1 MVQLADLRPIPLFD
15 GLSDERLAELV
26 ADGEEVRFDEGEVL
40 FREGERADHWWVLVD
55 GSLRLFRH
63 VGREDVQVGR
73 MMQPGVWSGGFR
85 AWDERGV
92 YLATGCGEEP
102 GRMLRLPA
110 EALRSRL
117 NDWFPFGVH
126 LINGLYGTARRIE
139 ATARQRD
146 ALVTLGRLS
155 AGLAHELNN
164 PAAAAVRA
172 VSALDDTSGA
182 LLESLRRLARA
193 GLSAEQYTRMD
204 ALRADLVQRPVER
217 DALALAERED
227 DLAAWL
233 EARGLDRSWDLGPAL
248 AASGADRDWCGR
260 AADVLGPAL
269 QPGLEWITA
278 TISAAGLL
286 DEVREATGRIS
297 ALVAAVRSYSQ
308 MDRGS
313 RQRTDLT
320 EGIESTLVMLGHKI
334 GHDVRVVR
342 EYDPELPPVD
352 VYPGELN
359 QVWTNLVDNALDAM
373 GGSGTL
379 RVATRQAD
387 DHVVVEIEDT
397 GPGMASEVEE
407 RAFEA
412 FFTTK
417 DVGEGTGLGLDIAR
431 RIVVERHGGR
441 ISIRTRP
448 GSTLLEVRLPSS
460 VAE

>member
-260 AADVLGPAL
+260 AAEVLGPAL
-269 QPGLEWITA
+269 QPGIEWITA

-286 DEVREATGRIS
+286 AEVREATGRIS

-387 DHVVVEIEDT
+387 DDVVVEIEDT
-397 GPGMASEVEE
+397 GPGMAPEVEE

>member
-441 ISIRTRP
+441 ISISTRP
-448 GSTLLEVRLPSS
+448 GSTVLEVRLPSS

>member
-334 GHDVRVVR
+334 GADVRVVR

>member
-260 AADVLGPAL
+260 AAEVLGPAL
-269 QPGLEWITA
+269 QPGIEWITA

-286 DEVREATGRIS
+286 AEVREATGRIS

-334 GHDVRVVR
+334 GADVRVVR

-387 DHVVVEIEDT
+387 DDVVVEIEDT
-397 GPGMASEVEE
+397 GPGMAPEVEE

>member
-260 AADVLGPAL
+260 AAEVLGPAL
-269 QPGLEWITA
+269 QPGIEWITA

-286 DEVREATGRIS
+286 AEVREATGRIS

-441 ISIRTRP
+441 ISISTRP
-448 GSTLLEVRLPSS
+448 GSTVLEVRLPSS

>member
-204 ALRADLVQRPVER
+204 ALRADLVQLPVER

-260 AADVLGPAL
+260 AAEVLGPAL
-269 QPGLEWITA
+269 QPGIEWITA

-286 DEVREATGRIS
+286 AEVREATGRIS

>member
-387 DHVVVEIEDT
+387 DDVVVEIEDT
-397 GPGMASEVEE
+397 GPGMAPEVEE

-441 ISIRTRP
+441 ISISTRP
-448 GSTLLEVRLPSS
+448 GSTVLEVRLPSS

>member
-260 AADVLGPAL
+260 AAEVLGPAL
-269 QPGLEWITA
+269 QPGIEWITA

-286 DEVREATGRIS
+286 AEVREATGRIS

>member
-40 FREGERADHWWVLVD
+40 FREGEHADHWWVLVD

-260 AADVLGPAL
+260 AAEVLGPAL
-269 QPGLEWITA
+269 QPGIEWITA

-286 DEVREATGRIS
+286 AEVREATGRIS